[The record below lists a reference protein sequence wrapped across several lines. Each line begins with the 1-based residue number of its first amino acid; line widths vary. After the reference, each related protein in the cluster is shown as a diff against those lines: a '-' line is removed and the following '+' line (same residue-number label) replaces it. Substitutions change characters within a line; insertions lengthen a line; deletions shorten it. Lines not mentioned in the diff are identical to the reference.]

1 MLQAETPGFWGIL
14 RAIKCEYSF
23 TALTK
28 FETNICYLAPT
39 CSACEKYKSAI
50 KGMLILGGSLSL
62 ALQQEMD
69 DTLKDLW
76 TLTLLVSLCV

>member
-1 MLQAETPGFWGIL
+1 
-14 RAIKCEYSF
+14 
-23 TALTK
+23 
-28 FETNICYLAPT
+28 
-39 CSACEKYKSAI
+39 
-50 KGMLILGGSLSL
+50 MLILGGSLSL